1 MVARCLTLA
10 PKINTTCQQSKGLR
24 EPFMLNNLTLWR
36 YVMLKKAIILP
47 AALLIASL
55 NGCTSSYYREIKDA
69 DLIEVSHDAVDT
81 LKDDLK
87 VRIPPGSLI
96 IVSTLLHVD
105 DLKKTSSFGRIMS
118 DQIASALHNSGYR
131 IIGMELPID
140 LFVMKEGGML
150 HLSDETKKI
159 IKQYGAA
166 AIVGGVYAPGK
177 KSVYV
182 SLRMIDTASTNIISS
197 TDLSVP
203 MGPDAKTL
211 VESKDVGSAD
221 SRAQS
226 TETSAI
232 DSEQTPDDSEKSD
245 APTDPEKNEATQEL
259 KNELQ

>member
-1 MVARCLTLA
+1 
-10 PKINTTCQQSKGLR
+10 
-24 EPFMLNNLTLWR
+24 
-36 YVMLKKAIILP
+36 MLKKAIIFL
-47 AALLIASL
+47 AVLLIASL
-55 NGCTSSYYREIKDA
+55 NGCASLYYREVKDA
-69 DLIEVSHDAVDT
+69 DLVEVSYDAVDT

-87 VRIPPGSLI
+87 LRIPPGSLL

-118 DQIASALHNSGYR
+118 DQIASAFHNSGYR

-140 LFVMKEGGML
+140 LFVMEEGGTL
-150 HLSDETKKI
+150 HLSDETRNM

-177 KSVYV
+177 RSVYV
-182 SLRMIDTASTNIISS
+182 SLRMIDTVSANIISS

-211 VESKDVGSAD
+211 VESKDVGSTGAR
-221 SRAQS
+221 SQS
-226 TETSAI
+226 AETSPS
-232 DSEQTPDDSEKSD
+232 DSEQSEMPVDESEKSES
-245 APTDPEKNEATQEL
+245 PVEPEVSENTQDL